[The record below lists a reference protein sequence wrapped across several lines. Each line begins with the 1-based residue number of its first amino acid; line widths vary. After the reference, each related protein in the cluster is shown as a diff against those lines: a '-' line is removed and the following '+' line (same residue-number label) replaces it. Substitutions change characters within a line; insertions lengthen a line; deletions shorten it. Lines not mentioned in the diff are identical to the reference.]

1 MVQERH
7 HSSAEM
13 PPGRLASIGGFVAA
27 GVAMWVFPPVL
38 LVIGLAFAFVAW
50 RKGDPIAR
58 WVVLAVCIGALL
70 GQIINWLPEDF
81 VTS

>member
-7 HSSAEM
+7 HSTSEM

-27 GVAMWVFPPVL
+27 GVAMWVFPPVV
-38 LVIGLAFAFVAW
+38 LVIGLVFAFVAW

-58 WVVLAVCIGALL
+58 WVLLAVCVGALL